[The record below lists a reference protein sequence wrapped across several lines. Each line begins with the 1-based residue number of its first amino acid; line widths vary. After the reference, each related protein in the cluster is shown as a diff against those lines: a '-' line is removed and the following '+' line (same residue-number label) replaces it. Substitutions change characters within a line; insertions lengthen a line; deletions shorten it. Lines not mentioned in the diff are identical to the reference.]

1 MWYAD
6 PFFRVLVDLKQGGA
20 IIDLRPYVAQLNRP
34 VGVGTRAMQNAC
46 YPYLV
51 QSHYRA
57 GIFTHYAGEGAI
69 KSCKVRHGKEEVDLA
84 NCRTSA
90 RVVDEG
96 GARSLVLEP
105 VTVEFRDLTV
115 RIQTTIR
122 FPQGTGEIW
131 YTRKLVSASVA
142 LARVEVDEYI
152 TACHGTNEYSE
163 DLTGVTL
170 SLTGPDGNPK
180 SIDYAYRCREASV
193 ENVREAVAVVPQVD
207 SRLSLRPEGAATGY
221 YREGYM
227 FAPNLTLGLTKAIG
241 LNEELTSCLKVAK
254 AR

>member
-1 MWYAD
+1 
-6 PFFRVLVDLKQGGA
+6 
-20 IIDLRPYVAQLNRP
+20 
-34 VGVGTRAMQNAC
+34 MQNAC